1 MENEVVR
8 PLESAFVETPAGLR
22 ALAAGYDGFIVDLW
36 GVLHDGFKPF
46 PGVVEALEQ
55 LMAAGKRIVILSNA
69 PRRVADVVKR
79 MTEIGI
85 RPGLYHH
92 VMSSGEESWQHLAKR
107 DDPFYRALGRIV
119 YHIGPPRDDGM
130 LAELGLI
137 RAAGI
142 DDAEFIL
149 NTGPWGWEENAALY
163 EEVLQKGSRRDVP
176 MVCANPD
183 LVVHHGG
190 RLAICA
196 GTLAQ
201 RYETLG
207 GRVRWHGKPYPS
219 VYRTCFEL
227 LGPAIAK
234 ERVLAV
240 GDSLRTDIAGANG
253 VGIKSLLIT
262 GGIHA
267 EEFGGAEGEIVDS
280 ERRARAMLQYGS
292 APTYEM
298 RRFVW

>member
-1 MENEVVR
+1 MANESGRSIEPV
-8 PLESAFVETPAGLR
+8 SVETPPGLR
-22 ALAAGYDGFIVDLW
+22 DLADAYDGFIIDLW

-46 PGVVEALEQ
+46 PGAVESLER
-55 LMAAGKRIVILSNA
+55 LIAGGKRVIILSNA
-69 PRRVADVVKR
+69 PRRVADVIKR

-92 VMSSGEESWQHLAKR
+92 VMSSGEESWQCLVRR
-107 DDPFYRALGRIV
+107 DDDFYRALGRVV
-119 YHIGPPRDDGM
+119 YHIGPPRDEGM
-130 LAELGLI
+130 LEELSLT
-137 RAAGI
+137 RASGI

-149 NTGPWGWEENAALY
+149 NTGPWGWEEKATLY

-183 LVVHHGG
+183 LIVHHGG
-190 RLAICA
+190 KVAICA

-201 RYETLG
+201 RYEALG

-219 VYRTCFEL
+219 VYHTCFGL
-227 LGPAIAK
+227 LGAGIGRDRILAI
-234 ERVLAV
+234 

-253 VGIKSLLIT
+253 VGIKSLLVS

-267 EEFGGAEGEIVDS
+267 EEFGLDEGDVPDAERLAVAIAAHGARPDYV
-280 ERRARAMLQYGS
+280 
-292 APTYEM
+292 M
-298 RRFVW
+298 RRLVW